1 MSSSFV
7 PTSSRAS
14 AAALLQTTT
23 AAWSLFVI
31 KPHEGVVLGPTRTAA
46 RHRLMCRIR
55 CGCLRALA
63 MFTRIKHFKDVLFVR
78 DFKTQVGSLAR
89 RNVTAVVAR
98 L

>member
-1 MSSSFV
+1 
-7 PTSSRAS
+7 
-14 AAALLQTTT
+14 
-23 AAWSLFVI
+23 
-31 KPHEGVVLGPTRTAA
+31 
-46 RHRLMCRIR
+46 
-55 CGCLRALA
+55 